1 MTNRCEIHNSA
12 NFFNFELISHFQKMN
27 KTHISTEV
35 TILYTRTYN
44 NCAHFKKT
52 HPILLLKSV
61 NHLKSKPFT
70 FVFIYPSEQ
79 PIINLSCIVVKHF
92 YEKKG
97 THRYKYN
104 KTKFITGADIK
115 ESLPKKLKFIYK
127 LAFIKKKIIFAW
139 QIHFNQV
146 CG

>member
-97 THRYKYN
+97 NT
-104 KTKFITGADIK
+104 
-115 ESLPKKLKFIYK
+115 
-127 LAFIKKKIIFAW
+127 
-139 QIHFNQV
+139 QV
-146 CG
+146 